1 MADYRKRL
9 KDMSPEEREKV
20 APGADNFADIYG
32 DRTKK
37 PLSVKAADAAISL
50 ATPIDSIVEIQ
61 EELEKENPD
70 YVKIG
75 MLGGIE
81 AIGLVPAIGTAAKS
95 MIRKGA
101 DIARQT
107 DVAIDLAST
116 TPKAA
121 KTKPEEFSGTIR
133 LQHGYRG
140 DKPKEF
146 VSQGE
151 YTGDRYDSDG
161 GVFGSKPLYME
172 DPDNPAFLGESQTI
186 PFTYDDIVDVDAAF
200 DKAFVLTPDT
210 VGKFNKLLKDIDTL
224 DDSVGPQI
232 VERLEELGYDGL
244 IIRGFPDPTTSPLA
258 KLREEQ
264 SKALKEAGKDFEK
277 GSSIVRE
284 YAPKIEKLRREAG
297 VDEMFQQPQV
307 LALRPEKQKV
317 VQKYAEGGVAMD
329 EQMDAV
335 FKSVRT
341 ETDPVSGNEV
351 PPGSLPEEVRDDIPA
366 MLSEGEYVVPA
377 DVLRYYGVKF
387 FEDLR
392 AQAKMGL
399 AEMEANGRIGGEP
412 IEEETEDV
420 GISDEDLMVI
430 MAQAPQEEQAVG
442 ASNGG
447 LMGFQTGGLNLP
459 EFEIEEEGGLEYRSY
474 VNSAGNTISIPFFN
488 NEPMAVIPEGYSPAD
503 EVVEEAAPQAV
514 QDDDGFDAASAQRAR
529 EEIESGREDKTIDFS
544 NPESVAGAV
553 NTYYSSKPLLDMVT
567 TTGLGLVGGLGASY
581 GIKQLEKNN
590 LLKGIN
596 AALDSGTIDTKTR
609 NKLKRQK
616 QFLED
621 KNEWKNEYEKKTE
634 GLGLMD
640 GIKSFFDFDL
650 GDTAKQYSRDTE
662 KYKSDKDW
670 SAAATGK
677 WVDATNLVQS
687 LGSDADPREWHEAIQ
702 AQAEASREATAAAQA
717 ASGRTGFFSPPEEK
731 EEDDE

>member
-1 MADYRKRL
+1 MAD
-9 KDMSPEEREKV
+9 EK
-20 APGADNFADIYG
+20 ADFESLEDY
-32 DRTKK
+32 KEF
-37 PLSVKAADAAISL
+37 LSSL
-50 ATPIDSIVEIQ
+50 D
-61 EELEKENPD
+61 
-70 YVKIG
+70 
-75 MLGGIE
+75 
-81 AIGLVPAIGTAAKS
+81 
-95 MIRKGA
+95 
-101 DIARQT
+101 DIAEFRDKKGDKYSET
-107 DVAIDLAST
+107 AKRINTFSYPSRKTSPITRVEGVPLTIAGNEVLKHKEYKDEYLSNNPSHEII
-116 TPKAA
+116 KADG
-121 KTKPEEFSGTIR
+121 TKDREFSYDLSRESGAAEGATF
-133 LQHGYRG
+133 LEALVA
-140 DKPKEF
+140 EF
-146 VSQGE
+146 E
-151 YTGDRYDSDG
+151 
-161 GVFGSKPLYME
+161 
-172 DPDNPAFLGESQTI
+172 
-186 PFTYDDIVDVDAAF
+186 
-200 DKAFVLTPDT
+200 VLA
-210 VGKFNKLLKDIDTL
+210 N
-224 DDSVGPQI
+224 
-232 VERLEELGYDGL
+232 
-244 IIRGFPDPTTSPLA
+244 
-258 KLREEQ
+258 
-264 SKALKEAGKDFEK
+264 KEAEGKISKKEQGLLDSYRVFLTERT
-277 GSSIVRE
+277 G
-284 YAPKIEKLRREAG
+284 
-297 VDEMFQQPQV
+297 
-307 LALRPEKQKV
+307 
-317 VQKYAEGGVAMD
+317 YAEGGMAMD

-335 FKSVRT
+335 FKSSRT
-341 ETDPVSGNEV
+341 DIDPVSGNEV

-377 DVLRYYGVKF
+377 DVLRFYGVKF

>member
-1 MADYRKRL
+1 MAD
-9 KDMSPEEREKV
+9 EK
-20 APGADNFADIYG
+20 ADFESLEDY
-32 DRTKK
+32 KEF
-37 PLSVKAADAAISL
+37 LSSL
-50 ATPIDSIVEIQ
+50 D
-61 EELEKENPD
+61 
-70 YVKIG
+70 
-75 MLGGIE
+75 
-81 AIGLVPAIGTAAKS
+81 
-95 MIRKGA
+95 
-101 DIARQT
+101 DIAEFRDKKGDKYSET
-107 DVAIDLAST
+107 AKRINTFSYPSRKTSPITRVEGVPLTIAGNEVLKHKEYKDEYLSNNPSHEII
-116 TPKAA
+116 KADG
-121 KTKPEEFSGTIR
+121 TKDREFSYDLSRESVAAEGATF
-133 LQHGYRG
+133 LEALVA
-140 DKPKEF
+140 EF
-146 VSQGE
+146 E
-151 YTGDRYDSDG
+151 
-161 GVFGSKPLYME
+161 
-172 DPDNPAFLGESQTI
+172 
-186 PFTYDDIVDVDAAF
+186 
-200 DKAFVLTPDT
+200 VLA
-210 VGKFNKLLKDIDTL
+210 N
-224 DDSVGPQI
+224 
-232 VERLEELGYDGL
+232 
-244 IIRGFPDPTTSPLA
+244 
-258 KLREEQ
+258 
-264 SKALKEAGKDFEK
+264 KEAEGKISKKEQGLLDSYRVFLTERT
-277 GSSIVRE
+277 G
-284 YAPKIEKLRREAG
+284 
-297 VDEMFQQPQV
+297 
-307 LALRPEKQKV
+307 
-317 VQKYAEGGVAMD
+317 YAEGGMAMD

-335 FKSVRT
+335 FKSSRT
-341 ETDPVSGNEV
+341 DIDPVSGNEV

-377 DVLRYYGVKF
+377 DVLRFYGVKF

>member
-1 MADYRKRL
+1 MADEKADFESL
-9 KDMSPEEREKV
+9 EEYKE
-20 APGADNFADIYG
+20 F
-32 DRTKK
+32 
-37 PLSVKAADAAISL
+37 LSSL
-50 ATPIDSIVEIQ
+50 D
-61 EELEKENPD
+61 
-70 YVKIG
+70 
-75 MLGGIE
+75 
-81 AIGLVPAIGTAAKS
+81 
-95 MIRKGA
+95 
-101 DIARQT
+101 DIAEFRDKKGDKYSDT
-107 DVAIDLAST
+107 AKRINTFSYPSRKTSPITRVEGVPLTIAGNEVLKHKEYKDEYLSNNPSHEII
-116 TPKAA
+116 KADG
-121 KTKPEEFSGTIR
+121 TKDREFSYDLSRESGAAEGATF
-133 LQHGYRG
+133 LEALVA
-140 DKPKEF
+140 EF
-146 VSQGE
+146 E
-151 YTGDRYDSDG
+151 
-161 GVFGSKPLYME
+161 
-172 DPDNPAFLGESQTI
+172 
-186 PFTYDDIVDVDAAF
+186 
-200 DKAFVLTPDT
+200 VLA
-210 VGKFNKLLKDIDTL
+210 N
-224 DDSVGPQI
+224 
-232 VERLEELGYDGL
+232 
-244 IIRGFPDPTTSPLA
+244 
-258 KLREEQ
+258 
-264 SKALKEAGKDFEK
+264 KEAEGKISKKEQGLLDSYRVFLTERT
-277 GSSIVRE
+277 G
-284 YAPKIEKLRREAG
+284 
-297 VDEMFQQPQV
+297 
-307 LALRPEKQKV
+307 
-317 VQKYAEGGVAMD
+317 YAEGGMAMD

-335 FKSVRT
+335 FKSSRT
-341 ETDPVSGNEV
+341 DIDPVSGNEV

-377 DVLRYYGVKF
+377 DVLRFYGVKF

-459 EFEIEEEGGLEYRSY
+459 EFEVEEEGGLEYRSY

-514 QDDDGFDAASAQRAR
+514 QDDDSFDAASAQRAR